1 VHWGYWP
8 EPAAAPAVAAAGA
21 AGGVS
26 DAVAADYARAAE
38 ALTQLLLERAAL
50 QSGDRVLDVG
60 CGFGGTIASL
70 NEVGLPLTLTG
81 LNIDPRQLERARARV
96 QPRPGNTIHWIEG
109 DAGALPLEDASQD
122 VVLAVECIFHFPSRA
137 AFLAEARRVLR
148 PGGRLVLSDFVPMA
162 PLAWLLRL
170 QGQGGAVHNA
180 TYGRVN
186 CSWDRRRYA
195 RQASRLGLTLTSD
208 ADITR
213 ATLPTYPVVRQL
225 FAGLGAEQAVRDTAR
240 IEQLSRR
247 GWLRYRVFSFKKG
260 ANVVVTSAPSLA
272 SSRRER

>member
-1 VHWGYWP
+1 MHWGYWP
-8 EPAAAPAVAAAGA
+8 EPAAAPAVVAAGA
-21 AGGVS
+21 ADGVS

-38 ALTQLLLERAAL
+38 ALTQLLLQRAAL

-247 GWLRYRVFSFKKG
+247 GWLRYRVLSFQ
-260 ANVVVTSAPSLA
+260 
-272 SSRRER
+272 R

>member
-1 VHWGYWP
+1 M
-8 EPAAAPAVAAAGA
+8 
-21 AGGVS
+21 
-26 DAVAADYARAAE
+26 
-38 ALTQLLLERAAL
+38 
-50 QSGDRVLDVG
+50 
-60 CGFGGTIASL
+60 
-70 NEVGLPLTLTG
+70 GLPLTLTG

-225 FAGLGAEQAVRDTAR
+225 FAGLGAERAVRDTAR

-247 GWLRYRVFSFKKG
+247 GWLRYRVLSFQ
-260 ANVVVTSAPSLA
+260 
-272 SSRRER
+272 R